1 MTIAKDGIV
10 IQRGP
15 SATIA
20 IKPAAPNKVKRNVCQ
35 KVIEYLWLSEFEY
48 SEKPEFSISEIYYI
62 WKAV

>member
-1 MTIAKDGIV
+1 MFSLFYFFFLLEVPINKSSIMMTIAKDGIV

-35 KVIEYLWLSEFEY
+35 KVIEYL
-48 SEKPEFSISEIYYI
+48 
-62 WKAV
+62 